1 MSVPIQQSPRR
12 WWALLSLVPAVL
24 AVGLDGTILSVALP
38 TLGTEL
44 GATTGELQWF
54 VTAYALAFAAA
65 MIPAGVLGDRW
76 GRRRVLL
83 GALVVFGVGSVACA
97 AATGPITFI
106 AARVVLGMGAAAI
119 VPMALAAMPYLFAEE
134 ERSRALGVLMT
145 VTMLG
150 FPLGPLLGGWLL
162 THAWWGWVFLI
173 NVPVVAIALVALRAL
188 MPESRGAS
196 TGRVDVT
203 GALLSVLALTVLS
216 YGVIEA
222 GDRGWTDARS
232 ILLVLAGLALVA
244 AFVWWQ
250 RRAPEPLLDLRLF
263 GSRGFSGGTVVAAV
277 VSFVM
282 MGLLFT
288 LPLYTQA
295 VHGLDAEASGL
306 RLLPLIGGML
316 LTALP
321 SGVLAQRAG
330 PRATI
335 AAGLLLL
342 GVGLAWGATTALG
355 DGSWATAGW
364 TAVCGAGLGLS
375 LPPAMDAALGVLP
388 SDAEGVGSAVLQSM
402 RMVGSSFGAAILG
415 SVLNAG
421 YRGDLPVGQPPLSE
435 LDPTAAA
442 TARDSV
448 VAAAEVA
455 SRVGSP
461 DLLEAAR
468 SAFVHGMDLTLW
480 VSAALAVAGAVLAV
494 LALAGRGAVAPSVEA
509 DSEHEH
515 DPIG

>member
-1 MSVPIQQSPRR
+1 MTVPIQESPRR

-24 AVGLDGTILSVALP
+24 AVGLDATILSVALA
-38 TLGTEL
+38 TLGDEL
-44 GATTGELQWF
+44 EATTGQLQWF

-65 MIPAGVLGDRW
+65 MIPAGILGDRW

-83 GALVVFGVGSVACA
+83 GALVVFGLGSVACA
-97 AATGPITFI
+97 AATGPISFI
-106 AARVVLGMGAAAI
+106 AARVVLGVGAAAI
-119 VPMALAAMPYLFAEE
+119 VPMALAATPYLFSEAE
-134 ERSRALGVLMT
+134 RPRALGVLMS

-173 NVPVVAIALVALRAL
+173 NVPVVAIALVALVAL
-188 MPESRGAS
+188 MPESRGARA
-196 TGRVDVT
+196 GRVDVG
-203 GALLSVLALTVLS
+203 GAVLSAVALTVLS

-232 ILLVLAGLALVA
+232 VLLVLAGLGLVG
-244 AFVWWQ
+244 AFVWWL
-250 RRAPEPLLDLRLF
+250 RRTPEPMLDLRLF
-263 GSRGFSGGTVVAAV
+263 GSRAFSGGTVVAAV

-306 RLLPLIGGML
+306 RLLPLIAGML

-321 SGVLAQRAG
+321 SGVLAQRVGA
-330 PRATI
+330 RTTI
-335 AAGLLLL
+335 AAGMLLL
-342 GVGLAWGATTALG
+342 GAGLAWGATTALG
-355 DGSWATAGW
+355 DGSWASATW
-364 TAVCGAGLGLS
+364 TAVCGAGLGMS
-375 LPPAMDAALGVLP
+375 LPTAMDAALGVLP
-388 SDAEGVGSAVLQSM
+388 SDAEGVGSAVLQSV

-421 YRGDLPVGQPPLSE
+421 YRGDLPLEQPPLRD

-442 TARDSV
+442 AARDSV

-455 SRVGSP
+455 HRVGSP
-461 DLLEAAR
+461 DLLVAAR
-468 SAFVHGMDLTLW
+468 AAFVHGMDATLW

-494 LALAGRGAVAPSVEA
+494 LALAGRDAAAASVEA